1 MRFFDLN
8 RYFAKRPGDVWQWLV
23 SGPAAAANRQEITDA
38 LGGTAQ
44 IAIPGYLLGLVVGTS
59 AAALFDL
66 SDTVRRTVTPFA
78 VALRCVPIVAI
89 APLLVQAFGRG
100 VSGTIVTVAILT
112 FFPTLVACSQGLRQT
127 PGQVLDFYAVYD
139 VSRVRTLAS
148 AQLPAMV
155 PAFFAAARIAVPA
168 TLLAA
173 TVAEWLAT
181 GTGTGNLMALS
192 AANGRWGTLWSCT
205 VVLTII
211 ASVAYGAVAL
221 LERAVLTRVAP
232 EQLSW

>member
-1 MRFFDLN
+1 MRS
-8 RYFAKRPGDVWQWLV
+8 AGRPRSRSPATCSASSSERPRRRCSTCPTR
-23 SGPAAAANRQEITDA
+23 SGGP
-38 LGGTAQ
+38 
-44 IAIPGYLLGLVVGTS
+44 S
-59 AAALFDL
+59 
-66 SDTVRRTVTPFA
+66 TPFA

-100 VSGTIVTVAILT
+100 VPGTIVTVAILT